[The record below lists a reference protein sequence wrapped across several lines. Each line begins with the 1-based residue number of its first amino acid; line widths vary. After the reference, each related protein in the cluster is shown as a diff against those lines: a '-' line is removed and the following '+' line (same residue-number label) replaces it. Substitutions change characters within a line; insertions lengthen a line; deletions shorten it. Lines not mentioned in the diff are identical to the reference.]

1 MEGANKVTQC
11 AQFDCFL
18 PAVSKLVSSF
28 SLLLGKIRYAGD
40 GRYKAYMVPPFAANH
55 ASFLE
60 LLPNGD
66 MLLAWFSGKQ
76 EGYSGVAI
84 VLSRL
89 KSGSDQ
95 WSNATV
101 VSQRDG
107 YSNQNPV
114 IFYDSKG
121 KMVHLFHSQQP
132 GDTEALPKSE
142 EKAKIW
148 TLNSTD
154 LGVTWSKPYEL
165 FSKDGSFDRN
175 RMVLR
180 LNGQWILPMYYA
192 GEGSH
197 G

>member
-1 MEGANKVTQC
+1 M
-11 AQFDCFL
+11 
-18 PAVSKLVSSF
+18 VSPLVVF
-28 SLLLGKIRYAGD
+28 AGKIRYAGD
-40 GRYKAYMVPPFAANH
+40 GRYKAYMVPPFEANH

-66 MLLAWFSGKQ
+66 MLLAWFSGKK

-89 KSGSDQ
+89 KSGSNQ

-101 VSQRDG
+101 VAQRKG
-107 YSNQNPV
+107 YSNQSPV
-114 IFYDSKG
+114 IFSDPKS

-132 GDTEALPKSE
+132 GETQAMPRSEAT
-142 EKAKIW
+142 AKIW

-175 RMVLR
+175 RMVVR
-180 LNGQWILPMYYA
+180 INGEWILPMYYA
-192 GEGSH
+192 GELYTLCGLCL
-197 G
+197 GRAWIV